1 VPCLR
6 SINIEDSRLSAIL
19 EEVCIEAEK
28 LRTCHRSPSSPQRQI
43 NQDKDFPIVVA
54 TGIWHTTSYGKHFSY
69 KSTHRALPRVD
80 LVGSAPLLARAILF
94 QTAVQVIIFQL
105 TYNQISLMK
114 LREVIDVMVMPNSF
128 RNVDFSHKGIYTLS
142 FRVHSKVLKSGRS
155 ETPKVECAYPMLIN
169 QKNALPAY

>member
-1 VPCLR
+1 
-6 SINIEDSRLSAIL
+6 
-19 EEVCIEAEK
+19 
-28 LRTCHRSPSSPQRQI
+28 
-43 NQDKDFPIVVA
+43 
-54 TGIWHTTSYGKHFSY
+54 
-69 KSTHRALPRVD
+69 
-80 LVGSAPLLARAILF
+80 
-94 QTAVQVIIFQL
+94 
-105 TYNQISLMK
+105 MK